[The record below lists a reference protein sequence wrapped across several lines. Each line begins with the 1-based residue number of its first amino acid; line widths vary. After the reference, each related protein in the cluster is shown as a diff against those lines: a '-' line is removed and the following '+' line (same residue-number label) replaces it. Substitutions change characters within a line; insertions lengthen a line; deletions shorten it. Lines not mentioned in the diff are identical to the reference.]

1 MPSAALISTTS
12 LLNFSV
18 LLSSMV
24 MPLIASD
31 LRANGCHILVAGAA
45 DLARA
50 QAELSES
57 FAKDTGCSL
66 RFSLGSSG
74 MLARQIENG
83 APFDVYLSANQL
95 FVDQLAAS
103 GKLLP
108 GSVRTYAQG
117 HLGLWSR
124 SGRIR
129 APEDLLRASHVA
141 IPNPLHAPYGVAARE
156 ALRKLGLWD
165 KLAAKI
171 VYGEN
176 VQQTFQFAETGNADA
191 AITAWSLVH
200 DRGGIQLAAALHAPI
215 RQAGGVVAATRD
227 QAAALRF
234 LEWLV
239 SPRGKQVLRRYGF
252 E

>member
-1 MPSAALISTTS
+1 MRAAEC
-12 LLNFSV
+12 
-18 LLSSMV
+18 
-24 MPLIASD
+24 
-31 LRANGCHILVAGAA
+31 RILAAAAA

-50 QAELSES
+50 QTELSQS
-57 FAKDTGCSL
+57 LARDTGCSL

-95 FVDQLAAS
+95 FVEQLTAS
-103 GKLLP
+103 RKLLP
-108 GSVRTYAQG
+108 GSVRTYAVG
-117 HLGLWSR
+117 RLGLWSR

-129 APEDLLRASHVA
+129 SPEDLLKVRHVA

-165 KLAAKI
+165 RISGRI

-176 VQQTFQFAETGNADA
+176 VQQAFQFAQTGNAEA
-191 AITAWSLVH
+191 VITAWALVY
-200 DRGGIQLAAALHAPI
+200 DRGGILLPAALHAPI
-215 RQAGGVVAATRD
+215 RQAGGVVSASGNRE
-227 QAAALRF
+227 AALRF
-234 LEWLV
+234 LEWLT

-252 E
+252 EQ